1 MVTRGLFVLK
11 DILFG
16 EIGSPPPGLDTSP
29 VPTSPGRSHRA
40 IAMERVKSGT
50 CGGCHSKFEPL
61 AFGLEKFDGLGSF
74 HDVDEHGNELREDG
88 EILFPGAARPVAYSS
103 SAEMMDLL
111 ADNDRVMRNVTRKL
125 TQFALGRPLV
135 AADEPSV
142 EQIHAQSTKGGGTYQ
157 SLISAIVLSDL
168 VTTTRTEF

>member
-11 DILFG
+11 DVLFG

-29 VPTSPGRSHRA
+29 VPTSPGRTHRA
-40 IAMERVKSGT
+40 IAMERVESGT

-74 HDVDEHGNELREDG
+74 HEVDEHGNELREDG
-88 EILFPGAARPVAYSS
+88 NILFPGGARPVPYDS
-103 SAEMMDLL
+103 SAQLMDLL
-111 ADNDRVMRNVTRKL
+111 AGSDRVQRNITRKL

-135 AADEPSV
+135 AADEPSI
-142 EQIHAQSTKGGGTYQ
+142 EQIHTQSDQAGGTYQ
-157 SLISAIVLSDL
+157 NLVTAIVMSDL
-168 VTTTRTEF
+168 VRTTRTEF